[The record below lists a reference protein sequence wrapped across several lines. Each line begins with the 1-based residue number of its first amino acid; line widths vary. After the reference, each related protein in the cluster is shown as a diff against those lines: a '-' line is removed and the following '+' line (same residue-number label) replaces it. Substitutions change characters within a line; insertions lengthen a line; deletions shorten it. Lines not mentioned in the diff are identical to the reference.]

1 MSIIKYILSD
11 KKKDKK
17 KTPDTRT
24 KIKKVGD
31 AINKLNAKPETLF
44 KTVPEVVY
52 DTLIGQH
59 VNSIKKTRAAIQSKR
74 EGSKRRGHSDLR
86 KRGLFYKGKDK

>member
-24 KIKKVGD
+24 KIKKV
-31 AINKLNAKPETLF
+31 AKESSSQELVF
-44 KTVPEVVY
+44 KTIDEY
-52 DTLIGQH
+52 
-59 VNSIKKTRAAIQSKR
+59 
-74 EGSKRRGHSDLR
+74 
-86 KRGLFYKGKDK
+86 